1 MASLLAHP
9 LLELIAAKRR
19 GGEHNIKGIGYQLMY
34 ACYRLL
40 EEFSHEQNEY
50 TIRLEGLED
59 VDVNSTLDTGSELIQ
74 LKHSTSSYD
83 AHKFW
88 TSGAMQNFLEIYL
101 TGAPVKFLVI
111 HDSQLKG
118 ELLKLANGNFSEQT
132 VSYWTAK
139 IKSDEKF
146 KQEFNVLDFLSK
158 ISFKQWKYQKLHDD
172 AINLLLGKHG
182 INAGAETRYLQ
193 ALFFYVFEWS
203 KLRASVTR
211 NDLLTA
217 LTQITDSFSHAPKN
231 PAIEHGWISEVCFD
245 VPYQSIGLDDYFDG
259 RAARPAHIG
268 ANLPVQRMRW
278 EKKISEELNQADAV
292 VIHASSGQG
301 KSTLAWQTAMKL
313 ASKGYNIYQLNS
325 CKDWNEANALRDFLK
340 TRLRIG
346 QVPLVVIDNLNK
358 QHSKW
363 PQLLELLAD
372 MPVQILVTAREED
385 WHRYNSDESRV
396 RVKLIAINLNQAEA
410 RQIYTELKKRNKV
423 ASGIKGWQPAYE
435 QIADKGLLIEY
446 TYLLTQGQQLA
457 HRLQQQIKELSSESD
472 SAAKLE
478 ILRLI
483 SVADCMNIKLETEK
497 LLTIVRQTEGMISD
511 RGMIIAQLENEYH
524 LQFDKK
530 FIEGLH
536 PVRSRHLM
544 NILHKTI
551 PLNSTLTSVFKI
563 LDDYYV
569 YDYAIALPGF
579 LGNENKAKT
588 FECLGEILATSKP
601 ISIVYF
607 LDGLMHAEPQI
618 HFLRNREI
626 YDEAYRLGG
635 LALFVIATVPFIEP
649 NFLEQ
654 LAEST
659 GPSLNRNLLKLIELK
674 NSLTNYSFEGSEIFL
689 FTTLLAKHLKGVRL
703 EVGKLEGLEFLMRWF
718 QKLNIALPIAL
729 KVSEQTLLNALNTES
744 HTEVKELFTY
754 FRLKEPERYEQFLQA
769 HKETII
775 GWLKV
780 ATSTLTI
787 EERDGDIYLE
797 YLLEDNVEKANEQ
810 SVSRIEMV
818 YHFMPV
824 YKHYNT
830 DIVFLPFPTEE
841 LFEATRSEAHKRMTS
856 EALHSP
862 FNVHLNQIWART
874 VESNFSHLSA
884 YHWQEEHTL
893 RRKAAIA
900 FCQYCAKMFES
911 LIEGNQNKYQ
921 ESVKTTFSARDA
933 FQKLQTLAKP
943 LQRPIKYSEKPKF
956 TEEFKAIDNWFASV
970 NNFTN
975 QFTDIVLPNKNLAV
989 SDPAHIPMVNLKET
1003 HHKLPIMQLA
1013 FQQVCASG
1021 FSYFEESN
1029 LDEEKRIVS
1038 WLLKTVQYYVTINLG
1053 KMVKSVPS
1061 ARSAILNWWQKK
1073 EHEELQKVYTL
1084 IEAFQYEY
1092 GYQIIKPT
1100 YLKKEAHYNIV
1111 TIGITGFNLADAEE
1125 LTNIFWGLSDFAQIK
1140 AAFIEIVFVKDGFA
1154 TGAARVN
1161 QSYLQYINY
1170 LKSGLEPDP
1179 NNLKHLIPMEV
1190 TTELITPLA
1199 GVEIPEKISSPVIES
1214 FVQLVMALWR
1224 LTEYRKRLNSRN
1236 MFEQKWLKG
1245 LEEIEIG
1252 IANSSIE
1259 KLMDSDW
1266 VELQSLIE
1274 DTISGKIAPSRE
1286 GFATL
1291 LIKYVQDKQRDSQ

>member
-1 MASLLAHP
+1 MTHQLAQP
-9 LLELIAAKRR
+9 LLELIAAKRG
-19 GGEHNIKGIGYQLMY
+19 GGEHNIRGIGYQLMY

-40 EEFSHEQNEY
+40 EEFSHEHNDS

-59 VDVNSTLDTGSELIQ
+59 VDVNGMLDTGSELIQ
-74 LKHSTSSYD
+74 LKHSSTSYD
-83 AHKFW
+83 AHRFLA
-88 TSGAMQNFLEIYL
+88 SGAMQNFLEVYL

-111 HDSQLKG
+111 HDSQVKG
-118 ELLKLANGNFSEQT
+118 ELLKLANGNFSENT
-132 VSYWTAK
+132 VSYWTTK
-139 IKSDEKF
+139 IKSDDKF

-158 ISFKQWKYQKLHDD
+158 ISFKQWKYQELHDE
-172 AINLLLGKHG
+172 AIKLLLGKHG

-245 VPYQSIGLDDYFDG
+245 VPHQSIGLNDYFDG

-268 ANLPVQRMRW
+268 ANLPVQRIRW

-313 ASKGYNIYQLNS
+313 VSKGYNIYQLNS
-325 CKDWNEANALRDFLK
+325 CQGWNEANALRDFLK

-346 QVPLVVIDNLNK
+346 QVPLVVIDNLGK
-358 QHSKW
+358 QHSDW
-363 PQLLELLAD
+363 AHLLELVAD

-396 RVKLIAINLNQAEA
+396 RVKLISINLNQDEA
-410 RQIYTELKKRNKV
+410 RQIYTELKRRNKV
-423 ASGIKGWQPAYE
+423 ASGINGWQPAYE
-435 QIADKGLLIEY
+435 QIADKGLLMEY

-457 HRLQQQIKELSSESD
+457 HRLQQQIKELSLEND

-483 SVADCMNIKLETEK
+483 AVSDCINVKLETER
-497 LLTIVRQTEGMISD
+497 LLTHVRQVVSMSSD
-511 RGMIIAQLENEYH
+511 RGMIIAQLEKEYY

-530 FIEGLH
+530 FVEGLH

-544 NILHKTI
+544 NILHKIT
-551 PLNSTLTSVFKI
+551 PLSSTLISVFKI
-563 LDDYYV
+563 LDDNYV
-569 YDYAIALPGF
+569 YDYAMALSEI
-579 LGNENKAKT
+579 LINENKAKT
-588 FECLGEILATSKP
+588 FECLGEILAASKL
-601 ISIVYF
+601 IKIVYF

-618 HFLRNREI
+618 HFLQNRVI

-635 LALFVIATVPFIEP
+635 LALFVIATVPFSER

-659 GPSLNRNLLKLIELK
+659 GPSINRNLFKLIELK
-674 NSLTNYSFEGSEIFL
+674 NSLTKYSFEGSDIFL
-689 FTTLLAKHLKGVRL
+689 FTTLLSKHLKGVSL
-703 EVGKLEGLEFLMRWF
+703 EAGKLEGLDFLMRWF
-718 QKLNIALPIAL
+718 KELNIELPIVL
-729 KVSEQTLLNALNTES
+729 RVSEQTLLNALDTEPLP
-744 HTEVKELFTY
+744 EIKELFTH
-754 FRLKEPERYEQFLQA
+754 FRLREPERYDRFLQA

-797 YLLEDNVEKANEQ
+797 YLLEDNAKKANEQ
-810 SVSRIEMV
+810 SVSRIEMI
-818 YHFMPV
+818 YLFMPV
-824 YKHYNT
+824 YKHYIT
-830 DIVFLPFPTEE
+830 DIIFLPFPNEE
-841 LFEATRSEAHKRMTS
+841 LFEAIRSEAHKRMTS
-856 EALHSP
+856 EALRSP
-862 FNVHLNQIWART
+862 FDVHLNQIWVRT

-921 ESVKTTFSARDA
+921 EAVTKTFSARDA
-933 FQKLQTLAKP
+933 FQKLQTLSKP

-970 NNFTN
+970 SNFTN
-975 QFTDIVLPNKNLAV
+975 QFTDIILPNKDLVV

-1003 HHKLPIMQLA
+1003 HYKLPIMQLA
-1013 FQQVCASG
+1013 FKQVCASG

-1038 WLLKTVQYYVTINLG
+1038 WLLKTIQYYVSINLG

-1061 ARSAILNWWQKK
+1061 ARSAILYWWQKK

-1084 IEAFQYEY
+1084 IEAFQDDY
-1092 GYQIIKPT
+1092 GYQIIIPA

-1111 TIGITGFNLADAEE
+1111 TIGITGFNPSDAEE
-1125 LTNIFWGLSDFAQIK
+1125 LTNIFWGLSDFAQIE

-1161 QSYLQYINY
+1161 QSYFQYINY
-1170 LKSGLEPDP
+1170 LKNRLEPDP
-1179 NNLKHLIPMEV
+1179 NNLEHLIPLEV
-1190 TTELITPLA
+1190 TSELIAPLA
-1199 GVEIPEKISSPVIES
+1199 GVEIPEKIPSPVIES
-1214 FVQLVMALWR
+1214 FAQLVMALWR

-1245 LEEIEIG
+1245 LKEIEIG
-1252 IANSSIE
+1252 IAISSIE
-1259 KLMDSDW
+1259 ELIDSDL

-1274 DTISGKIAPSRE
+1274 DIISGKIAPSRE
-1286 GFATL
+1286 EFATL
-1291 LIKYVQDKQRDSQ
+1291 LINYVQDKQKDSL